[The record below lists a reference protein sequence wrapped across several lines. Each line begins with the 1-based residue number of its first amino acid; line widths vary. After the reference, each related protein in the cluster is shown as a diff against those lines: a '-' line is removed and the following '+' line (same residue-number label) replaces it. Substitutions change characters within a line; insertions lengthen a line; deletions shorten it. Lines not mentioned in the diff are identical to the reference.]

1 MGVNMLDKKLADKL
15 TLVATEQLREGLE
28 AKKSRMDVISE
39 IIDLYNNKTLDVGDG
54 MMNIPFPVMAGQVDL
69 MYSKIDNPPTLTFK
83 VPNKKTLSE
92 KVQAA
97 WVQESSSTRAG
108 WKRKDRS
115 EKKMAVMGGRA
126 VCKVFASSVNNQ
138 YRSHYELVDIFSF
151 VADPTRGDLEEG
163 NYHGETDIFK
173 THTALKNGALAGI
186 YDMANVVLLLSQKE
200 TIKDGSSQVV
210 DNKFNR
216 LSALGVDVATSSFAG
231 QEGVLLT
238 EWVMR
243 YEDEWYYLLF
253 EPNTRT
259 WVRAEKLEDV
269 FENGKTHFVSW
280 ATNYDAFSF
289 WSKGP
294 ADDWYPIAE
303 AIRFILN
310 NALENEKRR
319 ARPMRI
325 VKAGDF
331 VDVSELQD
339 YVPDNVIIANR
350 EPNVITVETPDAQAS
365 INIAQFLDAM
375 IQAKSGV
382 NEPGTQSTDAKVGV
396 YYGKLQ
402 QEADR
407 VGAINKEY
415 SESYAHKG
423 YRFFWGLKQHLTKS
437 KQVEMLGRTGIKLQ
451 ELSRFDFKDVDDVD
465 DVLVSGGS
473 ADQETNAVEQQQ
485 KNTALSEVMSAFP
498 QIINPRWAIKAKL
511 KNAGFDDDD
520 IREAIDS
527 QALMDTDQIEE
538 ADQAIQDIML
548 GNMPDLNN
556 AAEIPFVD
564 RIVNYAR
571 TELNWVKLD
580 KNGNETGEIDKKT
593 KEQFDKLLAYVKAHQ
608 NIVMANEERKVA
620 KEPIQQP
627 QGDMNVPEAP
637 EPSQQYQRQQLAQPG
652 EKMTPVPGTPSGTAA
667 MSQNVTGAMRR

>member
-1 MGVNMLDKKLADKL
+1 MLEKSLADKL
-15 TLVATEQLREGLE
+15 TLVATEQLTQGLE
-28 AKKSRMDVISE
+28 AKKARMDVVSE
-39 IIDLYNNKTLDVGDG
+39 IIDLYNNKTLDIGDS
-54 MMNIPFPVMAGQVDL
+54 MMNIPFPIMAGQVDL

-108 WKRKDRS
+108 WRRKDRS
-115 EKKMAVMGGRA
+115 EKKMAVMAGRA
-126 VCKVFASSVNNQ
+126 VCKVFASSVNNE
-138 YRSHYELVDIFSF
+138 YRSHYELVDIYSF

-173 THTALKNGALAGI
+173 THTALKNAAKAGI
-186 YDMANVVLLLSQKE
+186 YNAEQVAKLLSIKE
-200 TIKDGSSQVV
+200 TMKDGSSQVV
-210 DNKFNR
+210 ENKFNR
-216 LSALGVDVATSSFAG
+216 LAAMGIDVATSSFAG

-238 EWVMR
+238 EWIMR
-243 YEDEWYYLLF
+243 YEDEMYYLLF
-253 EPNTRT
+253 EPSTRV

-269 FENGKTHFVSW
+269 FENGKTPYVSW
-280 ATNYDAFSF
+280 ATNYDHFAF
-289 WSKGP
+289 WSKSP

-325 VKAGDF
+325 VKAGDLI
-331 VDVSELQD
+331 DVNELQD

-350 EPNVITVETPDAQAS
+350 EPNIVTVETPDAQAS
-365 INIAQFLDAM
+365 INIAQFLDTM

-423 YRFFWGLKQHLTKS
+423 YRFFWGLKQHLTRS
-437 KQVEMLGRTGIKLQ
+437 KQVEMLGRMGIKLQ

-548 GNMPDLNN
+548 GNMPELNN

-608 NIVMANEERKVA
+608 DIIMANEERKVA
-620 KEPIQQP
+620 KEPVQQP
-627 QGDMNVPEAP
+627 QDGVNVPEAP
-637 EPSQQYQRQQLAQPG
+637 RESQQLQRQKLAQPN
-652 EKMTPVPGTPSGTAA
+652 EPMTPVPGTPSGTAA
-667 MSQNVTGAMRR
+667 MSQNITGAMRR